1 MITLY
6 TSHVEEK
13 YTLDDH
19 RRNKST
25 FFLSLPHNLTHEKAG
40 REKILPASL
49 LETQII
55 LHSRHIHSSSSSLL
69 LTGVD
74 LLPVPLHVAERGE
87 YLAAD
92 GALRHA
98 LVHLDV
104 VDAGVAGLEHL
115 AADLARQVLAVVAGV
130 WNLMRIC

>member
-1 MITLY
+1 M
-6 TSHVEEK
+6 
-13 YTLDDH
+13 
-19 RRNKST
+19 
-25 FFLSLPHNLTHEKAG
+25 
-40 REKILPASL
+40 
-49 LETQII
+49 
-55 LHSRHIHSSSSSLL
+55 
-69 LTGVD
+69 D

-115 AADLARQVLAVVAGV
+115 AADLARQVGVAVGAGV
-130 WNLMRIC
+130 WKRGGNMC